1 MPSNI
6 DAACRGLAARRTLD
20 GSVQVR
26 REAQESGEAAQQW
39 LSLPQVA
46 ADLESGILGLG
57 LVEET
62 LSELNAAARAV
73 FCYAVTLRPIPGTTA
88 CAAAA
93 QRLTASSA
101 VNRRT
106 ERVFAGPAFA
116 ALQHHRHIQSGY
128 A

>member
-1 MPSNI
+1 V
-6 DAACRGLAARRTLD
+6 ACRGLAARRTLD

-116 ALQHHRHIQSGY
+116 ALQHHRHIRSGY